1 MGVIQDIYT
10 YDCLI
15 DNLKENR
22 LDIRENLRNQKTH
35 TDMNL
40 MLSKG
45 PKVLSK
51 WSAWNSDDS
60 ET

>member
-1 MGVIQDIYT
+1 MDVIQDIYT

-15 DNLKENR
+15 DNLKENG
-22 LDIRENLRNQKTH
+22 LDITENLRNQKTH

-40 MLSKG
+40 TLSKG

>member
-15 DNLKENR
+15 DNLKENG
-22 LDIRENLRNQKTH
+22 LDITENLRNQKTH

-40 MLSKG
+40 TLSKG

-51 WSAWNSDDS
+51 
-60 ET
+60 

>member
-1 MGVIQDIYT
+1 MDVIQDIYT

-22 LDIRENLRNQKTH
+22 LDITENLRNQKTH

-51 WSAWNSDDS
+51 
-60 ET
+60 